1 MEVRRGR
8 VRLDMIA
15 IEQAEGRALD
25 PALLAFQAAAVI
37 RSLSPEWLVI
47 SAEKV
52 GVSLSGGTPGSI
64 TIGALADYF
73 DAIGRGSTP
82 RTIASTSGD
91 ALAAAVTVDRA
102 WIAIPFAEAVKRA
115 AFASGFA
122 SPLND
127 SPCAAAVANA
137 SPVTRQ
143 AEPSPPPSGSEH
155 GYQKM
160 LQDRQRR
167 EGERSAAEQLY
178 AMRMAVEHA
187 ERKAALLWAERE
199 AFVADI
205 QSFQE
210 EAELLRRKANEARRA
225 MLVAEERMREE
236 RSARLLAEEKIEKS
250 EKRAQA
256 AESALNAL
264 PSKFPELERQLAE
277 VLALFGKKQAQRSA
291 LSNKVLLLTVAG
303 LLELLLDR
311 KRPPY
316 NRGAAAAAIAL
327 RGWHGAGVRQV
338 NEVFAEARKEAEKAR
353 KEAVTKAMD
362 MQDSNAAP
370 PD

>member
-52 GVSLSGGTPGSI
+52 GVSLSGGTPGAI

-167 EGERSAAEQLY
+167 EGERSAAEQLE
-178 AMRMAVEHA
+178 VERIA
-187 ERKAALLWAERE
+187 RQRAQQEAIGLLAERE
-199 AFVADI
+199 AL
-205 QSFQE
+205 
-210 EAELLRRKANEARRA
+210 AEQLRQALDEIEQLSRKLSDTRRA
-225 MLVAEERMREE
+225 KQQAEDDILHMEEQLEAAMAFAECLRVDNEVSPPEMRLAFQCWREITLDGTHNPAGPGG
-236 RSARLLAEEKIEKS
+236 RGIHGLAEAWLRENGYK
-250 EKRAQA
+250 
-256 AESALNAL
+256 LNKDATAR
-264 PSKFPELERQLAE
+264 FCA
-277 VLALFGKKQAQRSA
+277 VLSW
-291 LSNKVLLLTVAG
+291 
-303 LLELLLDR
+303 R
-311 KRPPY
+311 KRGS
-316 NRGAAAAAIAL
+316 GAI
-327 RGWHGAGVRQV
+327 RSR
-338 NEVFAEARKEAEKAR
+338 
-353 KEAVTKAMD
+353 
-362 MQDSNAAP
+362 
-370 PD
+370 

>member
-1 MEVRRGR
+1 MGLRAGR
-8 VRLDMIA
+8 I
-15 IEQAEGRALD
+15 ALD
-25 PALLAFQAAAVI
+25 RIANEWSENQPLNPRLLAAEVADAIRSMSQPGAPVPPDCAVIVGVLDAAAGINTVTM
-37 RSLSPEWLVI
+37 WAV
-47 SAEKV
+47 
-52 GVSLSGGTPGSI
+52 
-64 TIGALADYF
+64 ADYF
-73 DAIGRGSTP
+73 DCMSMGQAP
-82 RTIASTSGD
+82 ATIATTNGGSRAGAVLLARYWIDRLVAEATERAAIATGLVQAIEAAPIDSNGGA
-91 ALAAAVTVDRA
+91 ALAL
-102 WIAIPFAEAVKRA
+102 IEPE
-115 AFASGFA
+115 
-122 SPLND
+122 PL
-127 SPCAAAVANA
+127 
-137 SPVTRQ
+137 
-143 AEPSPPPSGSEH
+143 SGSDPAC
-155 GYQKM
+155 
-160 LQDRQRR
+160 LAIRQDRQRR